1 MYSID
6 VTNLV
11 ETLTTQGMVVGLCMA
26 LAGLVFMLMGVRI
39 SQALIAASYGFIGFV
54 FGLILPID
62 GWAQLVIALLCAT
75 SLAIASTY
83 VMRCS
88 VAVLSGGW
96 AGFLALQ
103 VLARMGLQGEVLL
116 AISVMTCLGVVSLSL
131 IMFEE
136 IIAFVTSLEGAL
148 LLLGALM
155 IFFSENPTLWAHVR
169 GLLMTSPFFGP
180 FLIVAGTVTGYYLQ
194 VAELRHKHTGGATL

>member
-6 VTNLV
+6 ISYLM

-26 LAGLVFMLMGVRI
+26 LAGLVFLLMGVRI
-39 SQALIAASYGFIGFV
+39 SQALIAASFGFIGFV

-62 GWAQLVIALLCAT
+62 GWAQLLVSILCAIG
-75 SLAIASTY
+75 LALASTY

-96 AGFLALQ
+96 TAFLALQ
-103 VLARMGLQGEVLL
+103 ILARMGIHGEVLL
-116 AISVMTCLGVVSLSL
+116 ALSVMIFLGVVSLSL
-131 IMFEE
+131 IMYEE

-148 LLLGALM
+148 LLIGALI
-155 IFFSENPTLWAHVR
+155 IFFSENPTLWSHVR

-180 FLIVAGTVTGYYLQ
+180 FLIIAGTVTGYYLQ